1 MVLLQ
6 GKGGAGA
13 ELQERV
19 VSAGSRVR
27 PLCSCVL
34 LRVSIAVIRPM
45 TKSNLRK
52 KGFLSVYT
60 STSQSIIEEIQGR
73 TLREDS
79 K

>member
-27 PLCSCVL
+27 PLCTCVL
-34 LRVSIAVIRPM
+34 VRVSIAVIRPHDQKQLEEERVSFSLHFHI
-45 TKSNLRK
+45 T
-52 KGFLSVYT
+52 VYH
-60 STSQSIIEEIQGR
+60 
-73 TLREDS
+73 
-79 K
+79 